1 MLTNQCNIFLDEA
14 LTAID
19 NNSKLSVE
27 ATAHLETCIECRRSL
42 ESIKAL
48 KASTATVLPIAA
60 FSLKSKIASHLEGAI
75 KARSVTSVGN
85 KLVKTTLATGSVL
98 LGLAG
103 IITCGVI
110 GLSSPNKSEIPM
122 DNSKQNYNSSISVT
136 QVATITTNIN
146 KSDTTKDESTVNSE
160 NIMGDNSDLR
170 TKESLEEHTKAF
182 YPSVIVDKE

>member
-27 ATAHLETCIECRRSL
+27 ATAHLESCIECRRSL

-48 KASTATVLPIAA
+48 KASAATVLPIAA
-60 FSLKSKIASHLEGAI
+60 LGLKSKIATQLEGTM
-75 KARSVTSVGN
+75 KARSVASVGS

-103 IITCGVI
+103 IVTCGVI
-110 GLSSPNKSEIPM
+110 GLSNPNKSEIPI
-122 DNSKQNYNSSISVT
+122 DKSKQNYNSISVK

-146 KSDTTKDESTVNSE
+146 ESNNKDETFVNSE

-170 TKESLEEHTKAF
+170 TKEPLEEHTKAF